1 MFKHFIHMESHLIY
15 ENLDT
20 QAFKN
25 LDTKIK
31 DNFSASAANNLTPP
45 WCGHL
50 NHLNFHAVKVWLHG
64 CEVNKINTV
73 FKILYKNGAGW
84 FTDCRPW

>member
-1 MFKHFIHMESHLIY
+1 MY

-64 CEVNKINTV
+64 CEVNKI
-73 FKILYKNGAGW
+73 ILCLKFYTKMERVGLLIADLGNIEEM
-84 FTDCRPW
+84 